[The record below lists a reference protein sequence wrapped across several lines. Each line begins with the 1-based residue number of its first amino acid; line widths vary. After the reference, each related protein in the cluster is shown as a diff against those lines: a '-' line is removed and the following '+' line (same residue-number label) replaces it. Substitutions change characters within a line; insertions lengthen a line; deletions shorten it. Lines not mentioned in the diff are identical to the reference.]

1 MRVLVLGGY
10 GFIGLEAVLRLA
22 ARKHEIVALGRS
34 VAQAKRALPEVEW
47 RAVDIAKLAA
57 PDQWAPLLRGV
68 DVVVNAS
75 GALQDG
81 LRDNLSAV
89 QDRAIRAL
97 ITGCEL
103 AGVRR
108 FVQISAPGASRDA
121 DNAFLRTKANADA
134 ALKASTVE
142 WIVLRPGLVWGR
154 SATGGT
160 GFVRMLSSFPYVQP
174 IMLANAQIQAVD
186 IDDVVE
192 AIVASAEGAVA
203 AGVDADLVEPTPLAL
218 EDMVRRVRAW
228 HGFPPAGAS
237 VRIPEPVGA
246 LLALLGDAAGWLG
259 WRSPLRSTS
268 LQALKHG
275 VLGNPATW
283 RALTGRD
290 LATFGES
297 LVKRAAT
304 KQDRLLARMYVLMP
318 LIVVSLAAFWIGSGV
333 IGFIQMRAA
342 ASHLGFASDISNSLT
357 ALGAAADILLGAALL
372 WRPTARTACLGMI
385 GLTGLYL
392 AAATIYAPQLWADP
406 LGPLVKT
413 IPAAVLALVCL
424 VLLEE
429 R

>member
-1 MRVLVLGGY
+1 
-10 GFIGLEAVLRLA
+10 
-22 ARKHEIVALGRS
+22 
-34 VAQAKRALPEVEW
+34 LPEVGW
-47 RAVDIAKLAA
+47 RAVDIATLAA
-57 PDQWAPLLRGV
+57 PDHWAPLLRGV

-97 ITGCEL
+97 IEGCER

-121 DNAFLRTKANADA
+121 DDAFLRTKANADA
-134 ALKASTVE
+134 ALKASTLE

-160 GFVRMLSSFPYVQP
+160 GLVRMLSSVPYVQP
-174 IMLANAQIQAVD
+174 IMLAKARIQTVD

-203 AGVDADLVEPTPLAL
+203 AGVDADLVEPAPLAL
-218 EDMVRRVRAW
+218 EEMVRRVRAW
-228 HGFPPAGAS
+228 HGFPPASAS
-237 VRIPEPVGA
+237 VRIPAPVGA
-246 LLALLGDAAGWLG
+246 LLARLGDAAGWLG

-268 LQALKHG
+268 LRALQHG
-275 VLGNPATW
+275 ILGDPAPW

-290 LATFGES
+290 LGAFGES
-297 LVKRAAT
+297 LAKRAAT

-318 LIVVSLAAFWIGSGV
+318 LIVLSLAAFWIGSG
-333 IGFIQMRAA
+333 IMGFVQMRAA
-342 ASHLGFASDISNSLT
+342 ASHLGFASGNAFV
-357 ALGAAADILLGAALL
+357 ALGATADIILGAALL
-372 WRPTARTACLGMI
+372 WRPSARAACLGMI
-385 GLTGLYL
+385 GLTGFYL

-406 LGPLVKT
+406 LGPLLKT

-424 VLLEE
+424 ALLEE